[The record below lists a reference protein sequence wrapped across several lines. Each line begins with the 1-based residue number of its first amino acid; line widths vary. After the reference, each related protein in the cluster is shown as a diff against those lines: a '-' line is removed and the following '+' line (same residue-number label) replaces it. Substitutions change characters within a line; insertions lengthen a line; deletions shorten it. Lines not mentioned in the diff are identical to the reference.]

1 MRSTPCPSLFLALHK
16 RWRVEYGG
24 HFLDYRRMAV
34 PYRAKELCFRQRIMN
49 EALSEYYFLG
59 EPSQRNARTSRTR
72 CTSDASVQCT
82 CILFSYSCPT
92 ASDMVTKL
100 KVRLSLLLS
109 KQGILRNGRDPVAES
124 GHSGQD

>member
-1 MRSTPCPSLFLALHK
+1 MEGTFLTTAEWLYPIVQK
-16 RWRVEYGG
+16 
-24 HFLDYRRMAV
+24 M
-34 PYRAKELCFRQRIMN
+34 LCFRQSIMN

-92 ASDMVTKL
+92 ASDMP
-100 KVRLSLLLS
+100 
-109 KQGILRNGRDPVAES
+109 GAILADPVLEC
-124 GHSGQD
+124 